1 MSSLLPS
8 GCILIGMSCF
18 CFLFSCP
25 LAHCAVF
32 HTHIH
37 SHTRVHAVS
46 HDFRS
51 RCLPQ
56 SVSVNLILHTF
67 VRTQKKKKKKIV
79 SGIRFV
85 CHLASFSLPLFILFG
100 LFAAAWSFFSSTS
113 TSVAYAYSYLC
124 TLCVLAQKRLIR
136 FLVEGKFRMIF

>member
-32 HTHIH
+32 HTHAHIH
-37 SHTRVHAVS
+37 IRARSLSRLPLTLPSPVCKREFNIAYFCAHA
-46 HDFRS
+46 
-51 RCLPQ
+51 
-56 SVSVNLILHTF
+56 
-67 VRTQKKKKKKIV
+67 KKKIV

-85 CHLASFSLPLFILFG
+85 CHLASFFSFLFPSSFFLACLQLLGPFPPLPLLLLMHIHICVPCVYLPKRG
-100 LFAAAWSFFSSTS
+100 LCDFWLRANF
-113 TSVAYAYSYLC
+113 
-124 TLCVLAQKRLIR
+124 
-136 FLVEGKFRMIF
+136 E

>member
-8 GCILIGMSCF
+8 GCILIGMSSF

-32 HTHIH
+32 HTHT
-37 SHTRVHAVS
+37 HTQHTCARSLSRLPLTLPAPECKREFNIAYFCAHA
-46 HDFRS
+46 
-51 RCLPQ
+51 
-56 SVSVNLILHTF
+56 
-67 VRTQKKKKKKIV
+67 KKKKIV

-85 CHLASFSLPLFILFG
+85 CHLASFSVPLFILFG
-100 LFAAAWSFFSSTS
+100 LFAAAWFFSHSSS

-124 TLCVLAQKRLIR
+124 TLCVLAQKRLMR

>member
-18 CFLFSCP
+18 CFFIFVPSGTLCSISH
-25 LAHCAVF
+25 A
-32 HTHIH
+32 HTH
-37 SHTRVHAVS
+37 TRTHVHAVS

-67 VRTQKKKKKKIV
+67 VRTQKRRK
-79 SGIRFV
+79 SS
-85 CHLASFSLPLFILFG
+85 LAFALYATLLLFLFPS
-100 LFAAAWSFFSSTS
+100 SFFLACLALLGSSLTLPPLLLLMHIHIC
-113 TSVAYAYSYLC
+113 VPCVYLPKRG
-124 TLCVLAQKRLIR
+124 LCDFWLRAN
-136 FLVEGKFRMIF
+136 FE